1 MERFAFAN
9 SENPRQQAPAGA
21 SDLCC
26 ASTRSQFGVRRFSE
40 FTPLFFEIRLNSI
53 RTVSIARHRT
63 CLTIATE
70 NFCFLS
76 HAAARLKSMANGG
89 GCMSLSC
96 PVRAG
101 HKPRWCRA
109 RLSLRALLLIVALV
123 SAAFGLTRIWMQRL
137 DHERAIASQ
146 LTSTGNFYVTSSQHP
161 IADRLGLAWLLER
174 PEALWQ
180 RDPTPVPPQIKL
192 VPELRG
198 LVNCQLVTS
207 SVDDELGVQIARLPR
222 LEELELGG
230 ARIGEPTLRAL
241 GLRSQLRSLT
251 LSGST
256 VSDQD
261 LRHLAGLTKLQFLN
275 LFGTSISDAG
285 VEHLLRI
292 PSLETLD
299 LGYSRVTDAGIAR
312 LGQLPNLRQLSLS
325 RMVVSEQTIQSLRQR
340 LPRLQ
345 LISVGSKSPPIAA
358 NMQ

>member
-1 MERFAFAN
+1 
-9 SENPRQQAPAGA
+9 
-21 SDLCC
+21 
-26 ASTRSQFGVRRFSE
+26 
-40 FTPLFFEIRLNSI
+40 
-53 RTVSIARHRT
+53 
-63 CLTIATE
+63 
-70 NFCFLS
+70 
-76 HAAARLKSMANGG
+76 
-89 GCMSLSC
+89 MSLSC
-96 PVRAG
+96 PVRTG
-101 HKPRWCRA
+101 QKPRRCRA

-123 SAAFGLTRIWMQRL
+123 SAAFGLARVWMQRIER
-137 DHERAIASQ
+137 ERAIASQ
-146 LTSTGNFYVTSSQHP
+146 LTSTGNFYITSSQHP
-161 IADRLGLAWLLER
+161 KADKLGLAWLLER
-174 PEALWQ
+174 PETLWQ
-180 RDPTPVPPQIKL
+180 RDPTPVPPQVKL

-198 LVNCQLVTS
+198 LVSCQLVTS
-207 SVDDELGVQIARLPR
+207 SVDDELGVQIARLPW

-241 GLRSQLRSLT
+241 SSRSQLRSLT

-261 LRHLAGLTKLQFLN
+261 LRHLASLTKLQFLN

-325 RMVVSEQTIQSLRQR
+325 RMVVSEQTIQSLRQH

-345 LISVGSKSPPIAA
+345 LNSVSSKSPPIAA